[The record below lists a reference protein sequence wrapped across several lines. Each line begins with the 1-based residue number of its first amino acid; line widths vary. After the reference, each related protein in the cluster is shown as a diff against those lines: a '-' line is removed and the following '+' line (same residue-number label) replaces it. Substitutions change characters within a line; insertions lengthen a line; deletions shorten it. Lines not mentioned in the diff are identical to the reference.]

1 MSHVFLK
8 SLRIQNFGPINDD
21 TISFNDLTFLVGR
34 NNACKYHYLEAVEL
48 LLTSGTKKEQI
59 LKWQNDKSIPIII
72 EGLFTGLENI
82 TSLVDDSNHKAQS
95 IKRL

>member
-34 NNACKYHYLEAVEL
+34 NNTGKYHYLKAVEL

-82 TSLVDDSNHKAQS
+82 TSLVDNSNHKAQS
-95 IKRL
+95 IERL